1 MVLSARAA
9 SLLCTKPPYPVA
21 PLLSDQLIGVA
32 KAHAEHRLKNLVAEC
47 RSKALDIPSVD
58 TPCALHSRTGK
69 LDIRQKTAAVCAY
82 VWQDPRITRRSE
94 PRTPRGESQR
104 DNVGPRTPSHANSR
118 ARRVF
123 EFGDEAAP
131 PLVANVQPAVLR
143 RDARAAE
150 PLTSVLA
157 EAAAERAQ
165 QRVAQPPLREGEA
178 ALLGEVVVPHLIS
191 DELGSSREEPRS
203 S

>member
-1 MVLSARAA
+1 M
-9 SLLCTKPPYPVA
+9 
-21 PLLSDQLIGVA
+21 
-32 KAHAEHRLKNLVAEC
+32 
-47 RSKALDIPSVD
+47 
-58 TPCALHSRTGK
+58 
-69 LDIRQKTAAVCAY
+69 
-82 VWQDPRITRRSE
+82 ITRRSDAQGKITKDAE
-94 PRTPRGESQR
+94 PR
-104 DNVGPRTPSHANSR
+104 HANSR